1 MNDKISDKI
10 RKLLRLS
17 ESSNVEEAANAAAA
31 AQRLMEKHNIERAM
45 LLGDHESWAPKL
57 HFDAPLVTCKRV
69 SPWHISL
76 AQDVAMVNGCAV
88 FVHEEQLDGNLISAS
103 ICLVGTTE
111 DVANAQ
117 HIFNFLRTEI
127 DRLAAQYGRARRER
141 RQKNNRTA
149 LNSFRIGAVS
159 TIHWRLLETLE
170 AARKSAR
177 KSAKGSVA
185 LVRIDNAIAQL
196 DRRIDAA
203 KALLDSAANGTP
215 AGRASSKIDWGAYAM
230 GQKAAKNIDLQT
242 QKNIDLQTQKRLTT
256 ESY

>member
-57 HFDAPLVTCKRV
+57 HFDAPLVTGKRI
-69 SPWHISL
+69 STWHVSL
-76 AQDVAMVNGCAV
+76 AQDVARVNGCAV
-88 FVHEEQLDGNLISAS
+88 FVHEERLGDALICAA
-103 ICLVGTTE
+103 ICLVGTSE
-111 DVANAQ
+111 DVVNAR

-127 DRLAAQYGRARRER
+127 DRLAAQYGRERRER

-149 LNSFRIGAVS
+149 LNSFRIGAVN

-185 LVRIDNAIAQL
+185 LVRVDNAIAQL
-196 DRRIDAA
+196 DQRIDAA
-203 KALLDSAANGTP
+203 KALLAAAANGTP
-215 AGRASSKIDWGAYAM
+215 SGRARSKIDWGAYAM
-230 GQKAAKNIDLQT
+230 GQQAAKNIDLQT
-242 QKNIDLQTQKRLTT
+242 QKKLTK
-256 ESY
+256 SY